1 MSPMTG
7 TTQHGFIANT
17 WLRVVLVFAM
27 TLSMLM
33 LYAVSTL
40 GPLLGRDLNFE
51 PALLGYLVMSS
62 FGVAA
67 VLSLW
72 AGAFVD
78 RVGSRYALIALF
90 SAIATA
96 FTLIAAIENYF
107 GLVAASALCG
117 IAQALANPVTNLLIA
132 QQVPPAEKAKVVGL
146 KQAGVQLAALFA
158 GLVLPGI
165 AFEYGWR
172 AAFAMV
178 APVAILFALTAP
190 LVTSGIHRGTG
201 KGFMLSPPNSLL
213 LRLMGVQFCVG
224 VALSAFVTF
233 LPTFAIACEMPLPL
247 AGTLIAAFGVMGM
260 LSRIVLT
267 PIGAKLEDESLL
279 LFLLIAMAAC
289 SMAVMML
296 ADSTS
301 HWRLWA
307 GAVGIGFT
315 AVGTNAIA
323 MSMLIRDAAFG
334 PVTVASGFVSVA
346 FFGGFALGPPFF
358 GVLSNYAGDLLFGW
372 NVLIGVLVSACMMS
386 SALAL
391 ARRRVRASKVAVD
404 AVQPANVVAFKRNRE

>member
-1 MSPMTG
+1 M
-7 TTQHGFIANT
+7 QHGAAIAT
-17 WLRVVLVFAM
+17 IWLRVILVFAM
-27 TLSMLM
+27 TLPMLV
-33 LYAVSTL
+33 LYAMSTL
-40 GPLLGRDLNFE
+40 GPLLGRDLHFE

-62 FGVAA
+62 FGVAS

-90 SAIATA
+90 SSIATA
-96 FTLIAAIENYF
+96 FTLIAAVENYY
-107 GLVAASALCG
+107 GLVAATALCG
-117 IAQALANPVTNLLIA
+117 VAQALANPVTNLLIT

-146 KQAGVQLAALFA
+146 KQSGVQLAALFA
-158 GLVLPGI
+158 GLVLPGV

-172 AAFAMV
+172 TAFALV
-178 APVAILFALTAP
+178 VPVAILFALTTP
-190 LVTSGIHRGTG
+190 LVTSKIRRGTEKGIG
-201 KGFMLSPPNSLL
+201 KGFALSTPNSLL
-213 LRLMGVQFCVG
+213 LRLMGIQFCVG
-224 VALSAFVTF
+224 VSLSAFVTF
-233 LPTFAIACEMPLPL
+233 LPTFAVHHGMPLSL

-267 PIGAKLEDESLL
+267 PMGAKLKDESLL
-279 LFLLIAMAAC
+279 LLFLIAMAAC
-289 SMAVMML
+289 SIAVMML
-296 ADSTS
+296 ADSES
-301 HWRLWA
+301 HWRLW
-307 GAVGIGFT
+307 VGTVGVGLT

-358 GVLSNYAGDLLFGW
+358 GVMSNYSGSLLFGW
-372 NVLIGVLVSACMMS
+372 NVLIGVLISACMMS

-391 ARRRVRASKVAVD
+391 ARRRMRASKVAVG
-404 AVQPANVVAFKRNRE
+404 AVQPANAVAFKRNPE